1 MKRALQVLRI
11 HMLELEKVHEL
22 CTDFCARY
30 IACLKHK
37 MQCEN
42 VLRNENG
49 GYDSDEEN
57 GYLNLKNQTR
67 EVQATTRPSQR
78 HYNNMAMMA
87 QQVKP
92 HQTTAI
98 SSAKM
103 TVLHMT
109 YNKDAF

>member
-1 MKRALQVLRI
+1 
-11 HMLELEKVHEL
+11 
-22 CTDFCARY
+22 
-30 IACLKHK
+30 
-37 MQCEN
+37 MQSEN

-67 EVQATTRPSQR
+67 EVQNTTRPSQR